1 MKNIFITTLLFL
13 YSIVATSQS
22 VEEIKADQ
30 KKYIWGE
37 GTGST
42 LNRADQ
48 EALAMLITQISAQV
62 ESNFTLLQEE
72 IRSGE
77 KNSFKEVF
85 NGVINT
91 YSAATL
97 RNTERI
103 LIGNEPSARI
113 FRYILRSEIDKIFKD
128 RELKILDFTL
138 SAKQYENIGEVSY
151 ALRYYYWALTLLR
164 SHPDANKISIKD
176 DNGNNRPLVTWI
188 PIQINR
194 IFSGIRIS
202 VKKSEYDD
210 NLLRKIIE
218 INYLEKPVKS
228 LDYCYWTGRD
238 WTNIYS
244 AKDGIGI
251 VEFTGIDN
259 LEDIRLKVEY
269 IYEGEA
275 VIDSEL
281 KDVLSKIDIIPFRSC
296 YINIVA
302 NTHNMPV
309 NTIPKEITS
318 STNEYNKKTN
328 FSKLE
333 LSDDYRKY
341 LETIIQAIN
350 SKKYELVRSLFTE
363 EGYDRFTM
371 LINYG
376 NARIVDEND
385 LKFLKY
391 GENVI
396 CRSLK
401 MNFSFKN
408 NNRNFIEDVVFNFNK
423 DKKISN
429 ISFGLSQQAI
439 NDIMSKEMW
448 SDNVRMIIIDFLE
461 NYKTAYALKRTDYI
475 ESIFA
480 DDALIIV
487 GSVLKANPS
496 GDNPFKSNQI
506 VRYNRYSKEQYI
518 KNLRHSFASNE
529 FINVR
534 FEDNTI
540 TKSGKGGEVYGV
552 QIKQNYFSSSYG
564 DSGYLFLLID
574 INNPLLPLI
583 HVRTWQPQKNID
595 GSIYGLGDF

>member
-1 MKNIFITTLLFL
+1 MKNIFITTLLFF
-13 YSIVATSQS
+13 YSIVAIAQS

-48 EALAMLITQISAQV
+48 EALAMLISQISAQV
-62 ESNFTLLQEE
+62 ESKFTLLQEE
-72 IRSGE
+72 VRSGE

-85 NGVINT
+85 KEVINT

-103 LIGNEPSARI
+103 LIGDEPNARI
-113 FRYILRSEIDKIFKD
+113 FRYILRSEIDKIFKE

-138 SAKQYENIGEVSY
+138 SAKQYEDIGEVSY

-176 DNGNNRPLVTWI
+176 DNGNNRLLVTWI

-202 VKKSEYDD
+202 VKKSEYED

-218 INYLEKPVKS
+218 INYNGKPVKS

-251 VEFTGIDN
+251 IEFTGIDN
-259 LEDIRLKVEY
+259 LENIRLKVEY

-296 YINIVA
+296 SINIGA
-302 NTHNMPV
+302 NTHNVPV

-318 STNEYNKKTN
+318 SSNEYNTN
-328 FSKLE
+328 SSFSKLE
-333 LSDDYRKY
+333 VTDDYRKY
-341 LETIIQAIN
+341 LETIIQATN
-350 SKKYELVRSLFTE
+350 SKRYELVRSLFTE
-363 EGYDRFTM
+363 EGYDRFTR

-376 NARIVDEND
+376 NARIVGEND

-423 DKKISN
+423 DKKITN
-429 ISFGLSQQAI
+429 ISFGLSQQAL
-439 NDIMSKEMW
+439 NDIISKDVW

-461 NYKTAYALKRTDYI
+461 NYKTAYALKRADYI

-487 GSVLKANPS
+487 GSVLRSNPS
-496 GDNPFKSNQI
+496 GENPFKSNQI

-529 FINVR
+529 FINIR

-574 INNPLLPLI
+574 INNPTLPLI
-583 HVRTWQPQKNID
+583 HVRTWQPQKNHD